1 MTIISKNTNKIL
13 IGIIAALTLVIIV
26 LASALIITRNDKAEL
41 EYKLDNYRYYH
52 RVVNDIVK
60 DLPYNIQY
68 VYFDNYKY
76 RGAEGNLN

>member
-1 MTIISKNTNKIL
+1 MTIMSKNTNKIP

-68 VYFDNYKY
+68 
-76 RGAEGNLN
+76 LSLIHI